1 VTEGRTLGRDYKH
14 LKRTEG
20 RWFNGWAG
28 LLIGLVIGFAVALGL
43 RLHDRD
49 VASAATLDDTAKA
62 SAPADAPEVF
72 SFPAILEQGEA
83 GSAQAEGSAGKAP
96 AIAAGPVVLQ
106 VGWFRQLEE
115 AEKVHARLAQH
126 GVSAR
131 MQRLE
136 VGDES
141 WYRLRIGPIDTA
153 EEIRDIRARLDEVQI
168 QATPVTK
175 GQWEPVR

>member
-1 VTEGRTLGRDYKH
+1 MEGRTLGRDYKH
-14 LKRTEG
+14 VKRTEG
-20 RWFNGWAG
+20 RWFSGWTG
-28 LLIGLVIGFAVALGL
+28 LFIGLVIGFAAALGL
-43 RLHDRD
+43 RLQDRD
-49 VASAATLDDTAKA
+49 PSSAELPATTVEP
-62 SAPADAPEVF
+62 STPTDAAEGF
-72 SFPAILEQGEA
+72 TFPDILEQGEA
-83 GSAQAEGSAGKAP
+83 GSARAEDAAGKAP
-96 AIAAGPVVLQ
+96 AIAMGPVALQ